1 MYHLN
6 KNLTLL
12 ILTAI
17 FSLNS
22 LSDGRDIFQEAS
34 PGIVYIVTNTGS
46 ASGVIISNQGHILT
60 NWHAINGANQQD
72 VEAVLHYSYDFDE
85 PKDHFFNIEIVSI
98 NKSKDLALLKIINP
112 PSYLKV
118 ISISRVI
125 PATGSEAH
133 AIGHPNGEFWTYTK
147 GYISQYR
154 VGYEWQYDEDG
165 IEHTA
170 NVYQMQTPIAE
181 GSSGGP
187 LLNKY
192 GNLIGINTFGSKE
205 IQHLNFAV
213 DATEIIKFLAINE
226 KN

>member
-1 MYHLN
+1 MHYIN
-6 KNLTLL
+6 KNQIFL
-12 ILTAI
+12 ILVAI
-17 FSLNS
+17 LSLNS
-22 LSDGRDIFQEAS
+22 YSDGREIFQEAS
-34 PGIVYIVTNTGS
+34 PGIVYIATNTGS

-60 NWHAINGANQQD
+60 NWHAIDGANEENIE
-72 VEAVLHYSYDFDE
+72 VVLHHSYDFKKSE
-85 PKDHFFNIEIVSI
+85 DHFFNVEIVSI
-98 NKSKDLALLKIINP
+98 NKSNDLALLKIINP

-125 PATGSEAH
+125 PATGSDAH

-154 VGYEWQYDEDG
+154 VGYEWQYDEG
-165 IEHTA
+165 GVEHIA

-187 LLNKY
+187 LLNRY

-213 DATEIIKFLAINE
+213 DATEIIKFLSTR
-226 KN
+226 